1 MRSRTLLL
9 VGLFMLAQCGAAFAD
24 GRAALVIGNFEYQ
37 FVPKLVNAQN
47 DARAT
52 AALLREEKFEVD
64 EHHNVGNSELR
75 RVVRSF
81 FSKTRDADIAVVF
94 FAGHGIEVDGSNYLI
109 PVDARLR
116 TDLDVEDEAVSL
128 DRIMQVLE
136 PARRL
141 RLVILDACR
150 DNPFVTSMK
159 RTTTTRAVTRGLAKV
174 EPSKPD
180 TLIAFAAKAG
190 SVAEDGKGDHSPFT
204 RALLKHIAEPGLDI
218 RLALGRVRD
227 EVIASTQSTQEPFVY
242 GSLGGSVITLSAKGA
257 AQAAQNTVALADFE
271 IARKLGTVEA
281 WDAYLARHKQGY
293 VSDLAKLE
301 RERLAALSG
310 DAAVARDKPSVPD
323 TPVSEQMPLTFEP
336 DDRTRVAAIA
346 TRHKLPLPDYSLK
359 APSSDLP
366 ENLRNFIGVWASVVG
381 FHGSSTQAMII
392 VTEASETG
400 KVDGHFVIGP
410 PPKGSRFPFPARAL
424 PIKGVVTGD
433 RLLFATPRASMEAE
447 LTAQKTLELKVSQ
460 NGGRH
465 LQVQL
470 KPVWRVVERHSFA
483 LAPAEPKA
491 TRSNPAPSAAAPRT
505 VSAPSQSPDLNSGTG
520 GGARRGVSR
529 GDGDSIVN
537 SPRFPM
543 CARQA
548 SQRGLTQP
556 GPERRRFVR
565 NCVLSG

>member
-1 MRSRTLLL
+1 MRWRTLLL
-9 VGLFMLAQCGAAFAD
+9 VALTMLAQAGTAFAD
-24 GRAALVIGNFEYQ
+24 RRAALVIGNFEYQ
-37 FVPKLVNAQN
+37 FVPKLINAQN
-47 DARAT
+47 DARAI

-64 EHHNVGNSELR
+64 EHHNVGNAELR
-75 RVVRSF
+75 RVIRSF
-81 FSKTRDADIAVVF
+81 FTKTRDADIAVVF
-94 FAGHGIEVDGSNYLI
+94 FAGHGIEVDGTNYLI

-116 TDLDVEDEAVSL
+116 TDLDVADEAVSL

-150 DNPFVTSMK
+150 DNPFLTSMK

-204 RALLKHIAEPGLDI
+204 QALLKHIAEPGLDI

-227 EVIASTQSTQEPFVY
+227 EVIASTQSSQEPFVY
-242 GSLGGSVITLSAKGA
+242 GSLGGSVISLSAKSP
-257 AQAAQNTVALADFE
+257 AQAQSAAALADFE
-271 IARKLGTVEA
+271 IAKQLGTVEA
-281 WDAYLARHKQGY
+281 WDAYLARHTQGY
-293 VSDLAKLE
+293 VADMARRE
-301 RERLAALSG
+301 RDRLAALPG
-310 DAAVARDKPSVPD
+310 DAAVAPARPSVPD
-323 TPVSEQMPLTFEP
+323 APANAPAQLTFEP
-336 DDRTRVAAIA
+336 DDKKHVAAIA
-346 TRHKLPLPDYSLK
+346 ARHKLPLPDYAFKPAS
-359 APSSDLP
+359 PELP

-381 FHGSSTQAMII
+381 FNGSGTHAMII

-400 KVDGHFVIGP
+400 KVEGHFVIGP

-433 RLLFATPRASMEAE
+433 RLLFATPRASMEAD
-447 LTAQKTLELKVSQ
+447 LTPEKTLEVKVSHS
-460 NGGRH
+460 NGRRS
-465 LQVQL
+465 QVEL
-470 KPVWRVVERHSFA
+470 KPVWRAVERHSFA
-483 LAPAEPKA
+483 LAPAEPQA
-491 TRSNPAPSAAAPRT
+491 TRRKPASSKAAPRT
-505 VSAPSQSPDLNSGTG
+505 VSAPSHAPDLNSGDG
-520 GGARRGVSR
+520 GGARRGGGRR
-529 GDGDSIVN
+529 GGGGSIVD

-548 SQRGLTQP
+548 SQRGLTEP

-565 NCVLSG
+565 NCVRSG

>member
-257 AQAAQNTVALADFE
+257 AQAAQNTVALADS
-271 IARKLGTVEA
+271 RSPG
-281 WDAYLARHKQGY
+281 
-293 VSDLAKLE
+293 SS
-301 RERLAALSG
+301 ALSRPG
-310 DAAVARDKPSVPD
+310 MHTWRVTSRATSRIWQNW
-323 TPVSEQMPLTFEP
+323 SE
-336 DDRTRVAAIA
+336 
-346 TRHKLPLPDYSLK
+346 S
-359 APSSDLP
+359 
-366 ENLRNFIGVWASVVG
+366 
-381 FHGSSTQAMII
+381 
-392 VTEASETG
+392 
-400 KVDGHFVIGP
+400 
-410 PPKGSRFPFPARAL
+410 AL
-424 PIKGVVTGD
+424 PPCQ
-433 RLLFATPRASMEAE
+433 ATPRSRATSRPC
-447 LTAQKTLELKVSQ
+447 LTHQ
-460 NGGRH
+460 
-465 LQVQL
+465 
-470 KPVWRVVERHSFA
+470 
-483 LAPAEPKA
+483 
-491 TRSNPAPSAAAPRT
+491 
-505 VSAPSQSPDLNSGTG
+505 
-520 GGARRGVSR
+520 
-529 GDGDSIVN
+529 
-537 SPRFPM
+537 
-543 CARQA
+543 
-548 SQRGLTQP
+548 
-556 GPERRRFVR
+556 
-565 NCVLSG
+565 